1 MIIES
6 NENKALMEL
15 EKHTIMMLFPLGNMY
30 LVITFLP
37 LDMGTQLF
45 A

>member
-15 EKHTIMMLFPLGNMY
+15 EKHTIMMLFALGNMY

-37 LDMGTQLF
+37 LNMGT
-45 A
+45 